1 MEKLNLLTELHNQAH
16 KEAESFYNQGNKAA
30 GTRLRKAM
38 LEIKKLTDEIRKD
51 VQAIKNE
58 EK

>member
-1 MEKLNLLTELHNQAH
+1 MEKLNLLTELHNQAQ
-16 KEAESFYNQGNKAA
+16 KEAESFYTQGNKAA
-30 GTRLRKAM
+30 GTRLRKVM
-38 LEIKKLTDEIRKD
+38 LEIKKLTDDVRKD

>member
-1 MEKLNLLTELHNQAH
+1 MEKLNLLAELNIQAQ
-16 KEAESFYNQGNKAA
+16 KEAESFYTQGNKAA
-30 GTRLRKAM
+30 GTRLRKVM
-38 LEIKKLTDEIRKD
+38 LEVKKLTDDIRKD

>member
-16 KEAESFYNQGNKAA
+16 KEAESFYTQGNKAA
-30 GTRLRKAM
+30 GTRLRKVM
-38 LEIKKLTDEIRKD
+38 LDIKKLTDEVRKD
-51 VQAIKNE
+51 VQAIKND

>member
-1 MEKLNLLTELHNQAH
+1 MDKLNLLTDLNEQAR
-16 KEAESFYNQGNKAA
+16 KEAEAFYNQGNKAA
-30 GTRLRKAM
+30 GTRLRKVM

>member
-1 MEKLNLLTELHNQAH
+1 MEKLNLLTELHDQAQ
-16 KEAESFYNQGNKAA
+16 KEAEAFYTNGNKAA
-30 GTRLRKAM
+30 GTRLRKVM
-38 LEIKKLTDEIRKD
+38 LEIKKLTDEVRKD